1 MSWNLGREPT
11 GLSSALFRIQ
21 ERKVW
26 VPNSTKTEK
35 CQRAGALP
43 EQSQENQWAHT
54 PGEGA
59 TAELSE
65 SRAAGAHPAGS

>member
-1 MSWNLGREPT
+1 
-11 GLSSALFRIQ
+11 
-21 ERKVW
+21 VW